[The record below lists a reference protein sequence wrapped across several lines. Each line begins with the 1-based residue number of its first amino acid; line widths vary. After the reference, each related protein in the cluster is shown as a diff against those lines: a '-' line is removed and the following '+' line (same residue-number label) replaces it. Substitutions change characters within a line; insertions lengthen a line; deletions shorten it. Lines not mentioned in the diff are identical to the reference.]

1 MNWITKNNYT
11 IKRKFNQINNKRGNK
26 ELKKAFN
33 IIDENNKKN
42 MNKNQINFNI
52 NCSNQ
57 GNNNNINSNFYRN
70 IYYQINQNETLE
82 QQLRKGESFVQSN
95 LNNKYILL
103 ELNEF

>member
-52 NCSNQ
+52 NCSSQ
-57 GNNNNINSNFYRN
+57 GNNINSNFYRN

>member
-33 IIDENNKKN
+33 IIDENNLN
-42 MNKNQINFNI
+42 IMNKNQINFNI
-52 NCSNQ
+52 NCSYQ
-57 GNNNNINSNFYRN
+57 NNNINSNFYRN
-70 IYYQINQNETLE
+70 IYYQINPNESLE

-95 LNNKYILL
+95 LNNKYILS

>member
-11 IKRKFNQINNKRGNK
+11 IKRKFNQINNKRRNK

-33 IIDENNKKN
+33 IIDENNQKN

-52 NCSNQ
+52 NSSYQ
-57 GNNNNINSNFYRN
+57 DNNNNINSNFYRN
-70 IYYQINQNETLE
+70 IYYQINSNEALE

-95 LNNKYILL
+95 LNNKYILS

>member
-26 ELKKAFN
+26 ELRKAFN

-42 MNKNQINFNI
+42 MKKNQINFNI

-57 GNNNNINSNFYRN
+57 ESNINTNFYRN
-70 IYYQINQNETLE
+70 IYYQINPNDSLE

-95 LNNKYILL
+95 LNNKYILS

>member
-33 IIDENNKKN
+33 IIDENNLN
-42 MNKNQINFNI
+42 IMNKNQINFNI
-52 NCSNQ
+52 NCSYQN
-57 GNNNNINSNFYRN
+57 NNNNINSNFYRN
-70 IYYQINQNETLE
+70 IYYQINPNESLE

-95 LNNKYILL
+95 LNNKYILS